1 MPACDLCHLV
11 LEKVLGEALHI
22 LNRDGFEDLNLPVKP
37 LAIAIDQP
45 VLECG
50 CEGVRGSG
58 IGGNVDCSTT
68 RPR

>member
-22 LNRDGFEDLNLPVKP
+22 LNRDGFEDLNLPVKL
-37 LAIAIDQP
+37 LAIAIDQS

-50 CEGVRGSG
+50 CKGVRGSSV
-58 IGGNVDCSTT
+58 GGNIHCAAT
-68 RPR
+68 RPG